1 MILKRTLSQIAFKS
15 AIALVVT
22 LSCLTQVQAQEDKL
36 TVINSYI
43 DDLFTYNKAMGS
55 FTILDKGNV
64 VLDKQTGYSNR
75 KVGLLASRGYVP
87 ADSSSPYKVAS
98 ISKTMTATMVM
109 QLIEANKLSLNTKLN
124 DFFPE
129 ISNAEH
135 ISLRD
140 LLQHRSGLV
149 NFIDEPDF
157 LS

>member
-1 MILKRTLSQIAFKS
+1 
-15 AIALVVT
+15 
-22 LSCLTQVQAQEDKL
+22 
-36 TVINSYI
+36 
-43 DDLFTYNKAMGS
+43 MGS

-87 ADSSSPYKVAS
+87 ADNSSPYKVAS

-124 DFFPE
+124 DFFPD
-129 ISNAEH
+129 IRNAEH
-135 ISLRD
+135 ISIRD

-157 LS
+157 LSYYTKPQTQITFC